1 MIHRVVFGSIERFIP
16 VMIEHFAG
24 AFPTWLARY
33 RFAYCR
39 SPINTWNMAKKVL
52 AELKEAGIRAE
63 IDTKAEK
70 IGYKIREAR
79 LRKIPYML
87 VVGAKEEEDGV
98 VSRRRRFKR
107 RRGQKV
113 LDAFIS
119 DIKRGIKNR
128 ENRKVEVEEQ
138 VNFLNKNEITAKCLL
153 LLYATVQCL
162 HSFEQKS
169 SNRLWRWDF
178 ACSIKGFGIFA
189 QETPRRIVTPEWLL
203 CANKKGGSIM
213 PLLVCSAMSCIYN
226 KGEYCSKGDITV
238 GGKEAEQPGET
249 CCESFMARTGNGVT
263 SSAGV
268 PSATID
274 VGCKACH
281 CQYNEGQC
289 CTASKIDIDGSSAK
303 QKEETQCGT
312 FHCKCGK

>member
-1 MIHRVVFGSIERFIP
+1 M
-16 VMIEHFAG
+16 
-24 AFPTWLARY
+24 
-33 RFAYCR
+33 
-39 SPINTWNMAKKVL
+39 
-52 AELKEAGIRAE
+52 
-63 IDTKAEK
+63 
-70 IGYKIREAR
+70 
-79 LRKIPYML
+79 
-87 VVGAKEEEDGV
+87 
-98 VSRRRRFKR
+98 
-107 RRGQKV
+107 
-113 LDAFIS
+113 
-119 DIKRGIKNR
+119 
-128 ENRKVEVEEQ
+128 
-138 VNFLNKNEITAKCLL
+138 
-153 LLYATVQCL
+153 
-162 HSFEQKS
+162 
-169 SNRLWRWDF
+169 
-178 ACSIKGFGIFA
+178 
-189 QETPRRIVTPEWLL
+189 TPEWLL

-312 FHCKCGK
+312 FHCNCGK